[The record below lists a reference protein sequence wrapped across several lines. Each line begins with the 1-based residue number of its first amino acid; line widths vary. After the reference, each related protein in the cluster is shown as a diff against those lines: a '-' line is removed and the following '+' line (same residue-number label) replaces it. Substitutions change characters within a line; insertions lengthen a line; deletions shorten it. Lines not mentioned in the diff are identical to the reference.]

1 VACFWAP
8 LAPLRDDAVVATA
21 IAEVFD
27 AEDVEAAAAGLAQES
42 LLVVDNCEHVL
53 DEAARA
59 VGTLLRATEKLRVI
73 ATSREPLALA
83 GEHVIP
89 VDPLERT
96 DAVDLFVARAEAAGA
111 TALDAGAVA
120 KLCQRLDD
128 LPLAIALAAARTPAL
143 PPELLLERLVDR
155 LDLLRGARDAEDR
168 QRTLT
173 ATIGWSYDL
182 LSNEEKRSFRNLSLF
197 LGGASL
203 EAVEEVAE
211 AELDDLASLVA
222 KSLVR
227 VLSTPHGPR
236 YWMLET
242 IRDFAVARLA
252 EGDAAPLEARL
263 VRFFADLAARAEP
276 ELGDQDAVVWL
287 ERLEAEAG
295 NLRLAFSLA
304 AATDAAAAAVIGA
317 TLASLHIVHGRYAE
331 ASDVLATALE
341 AARDPL
347 VCARLNRLLGELEVR
362 HDEFDAAAQAYAAG
376 LRALG
381 APAARD
387 AAWWRAWLDLKLRE
401 ATLHYWQA
409 DSATLHVAAAALRP
423 HVERHGTPRQKANF
437 IETQVFDLLRRDRYV
452 ASAEAEELARAY
464 VGAAEAAGDWDGHFM
479 LGFVLLWRS
488 KLDEAAHELRA
499 ARDDART
506 VGDVLTEMRSL
517 VYAAIARRRL
527 GDVDAVR
534 DLDAEIRQFD
544 EAYGYTGLIAA
555 NRAWLALRDRD
566 LDAVE
571 RHGAAALA
579 DWPHGKRAGRTV
591 FQWTARFPLLA
602 VDVERQRPDAALE
615 HVRAMLHE
623 SQQPLAPEVR
633 AGLESGRLADAVTL
647 SREHGYT

>member
-1 VACFWAP
+1 VFWTP

-128 LPLAIALAAARTPAL
+128 LPLAIELAAARTPAL

-168 QRTLT
+168 QRTLA

-227 VLSTPHGPR
+227 VLPTPHGPR

-376 LRALG
+376 LRASE
-381 APAARD
+381 P
-387 AAWWRAWLDLKLRE
+387 
-401 ATLHYWQA
+401 
-409 DSATLHVAAAALRP
+409 P
-423 HVERHGTPRQKANF
+423 PP
-437 IETQVFDLLRRDRYV
+437 ETQRGGV
-452 ASAEAEELARAY
+452 
-464 VGAAEAAGDWDGHFM
+464 
-479 LGFVLLWRS
+479 
-488 KLDEAAHELRA
+488 
-499 ARDDART
+499 
-506 VGDVLTEMRSL
+506 
-517 VYAAIARRRL
+517 
-527 GDVDAVR
+527 
-534 DLDAEIRQFD
+534 
-544 EAYGYTGLIAA
+544 
-555 NRAWLALRDRD
+555 
-566 LDAVE
+566 
-571 RHGAAALA
+571 HG
-579 DWPHGKRAGRTV
+579 
-591 FQWTARFPLLA
+591 
-602 VDVERQRPDAALE
+602 
-615 HVRAMLHE
+615 
-623 SQQPLAPEVR
+623 SI
-633 AGLESGRLADAVTL
+633 
-647 SREHGYT
+647 